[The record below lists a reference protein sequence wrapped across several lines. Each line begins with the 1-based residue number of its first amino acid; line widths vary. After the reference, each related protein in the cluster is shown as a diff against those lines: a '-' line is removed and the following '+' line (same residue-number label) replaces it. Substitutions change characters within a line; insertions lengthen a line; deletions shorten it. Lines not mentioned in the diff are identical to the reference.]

1 MVIGLIILSI
11 WVLVLTIFIFKS
23 NYKDDEEINE
33 EIEDDMEYEDA
44 DTRHETMSIVSQAHE
59 MFNQIDPMT
68 EAGFKRKR
76 NILKKCEKIANRL
89 ISEIYDEL
97 FE

>member
-1 MVIGLIILSI
+1 MLIGLIILSL
-11 WVLVLTIFIFKS
+11 WVLGLTIFIFKS
-23 NYKDDEEINE
+23 NYQDDDEINE
-33 EIEDDMEYEDA
+33 ELEEEMEYEDA

-59 MFNQIDPMT
+59 MFNQLDPMT
-68 EAGFKRKR
+68 EAGTKRKR
-76 NILKKCEKIANRL
+76 NILNKCEKIANRL